1 MTIKSIFQLAV
12 LSLLLNSSVFAVDNS
27 TVVGKWD
34 IELNFQGRGVT
45 INLTKTENGDE
56 LGGTWAGPR
65 GSTPLSDVS
74 FVGDTLTFSRETQRG
89 VTQISLKLEG
99 NTLTGSLTTPRG
111 DLPIVAKKST

>member
-1 MTIKSIFQLAV
+1 MTIKSIFQLAA

-34 IELNFQGRGVT
+34 IELNFQRRGVT
-45 INLTKTENGDE
+45 INLTITENGDE